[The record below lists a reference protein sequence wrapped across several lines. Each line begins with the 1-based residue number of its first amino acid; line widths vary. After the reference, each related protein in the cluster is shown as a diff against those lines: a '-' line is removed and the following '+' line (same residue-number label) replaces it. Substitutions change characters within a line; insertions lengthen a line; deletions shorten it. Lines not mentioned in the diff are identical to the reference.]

1 MHHRHQ
7 VRGAEVKARHDC
19 YVAQQAQQERD
30 ATQQAILGQLQ
41 QLNSRPDYDTSRY
54 VTRSQAQLTHRAG
67 EVHVSYERS
76 WSALGRRMSCST
88 ASQAL
93 LAM

>member
-7 VRGAEVKARHDC
+7 VRRAEVKARHDR

-54 VTRSQAQLTHRAG
+54 VTRSQAQLT
-67 EVHVSYERS
+67 EQ
-76 WSALGRRMSCST
+76 GRFM
-88 ASQAL
+88 
-93 LAM
+93 